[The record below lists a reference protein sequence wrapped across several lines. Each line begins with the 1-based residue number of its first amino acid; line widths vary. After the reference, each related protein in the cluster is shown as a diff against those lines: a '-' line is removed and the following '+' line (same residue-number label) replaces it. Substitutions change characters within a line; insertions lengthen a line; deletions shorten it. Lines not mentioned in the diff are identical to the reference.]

1 MKKIL
6 LGLVIAVMMTGS
18 GFARELEAT
27 EETCMSLESRAS
39 DYLNFSIDE
48 SNRKYPRFDAESD
61 YVSMAMQYLSL
72 WSALCKD

>member
-6 LGLVIAVMMTGS
+6 LGLVIAVMMTS

>member
-48 SNRKYPRFDAESD
+48 SNRKYPRFESD